1 MDNVYVVAAK
11 RTAVGKSGRG
21 ALSNYRTDDMAGE
34 VIKAIVKEAG
44 IEPGHVQ
51 DVVFGCSN
59 PEAQQGM
66 NVARMAAFC
75 GGLPDTVPAMTI
87 NRFCSSGLEAQAI
100 AASKIESGLF
110 DVAVA
115 GGLESMSL
123 IPMTG
128 YNVSPNPKIVD
139 VRPEYYTTMGCAG
152 DGVAQENGFTRE
164 QLDEYALNS
173 QEKALA
179 AIQEGKF
186 ADQIVPL
193 EVPVGGG
200 KTKTFDTD
208 EGPRASTLEAL
219 ASLRAVFG
227 VPGKGL
233 HTAGNSSQTSDGAA
247 AVVLMSEKGVKE
259 TGAKPIAKLRS
270 YSVAAGTPRYLG
282 PAQPAAIQR
291 ACELAGISPADVGLW
306 EINEAFA
313 AVAMLVMKELSLD
326 PAKCNV
332 NGGAIALGHPLGCTG
347 AKLTAQLLSE
357 MKSRGEK
364 YGIVTMCIGGGQGA
378 AGVFELLD

>member
-21 ALSNYRTDDMAGE
+21 ALANVRTDDMAGE
-34 VIKAIVKEAG
+34 VIKTIVKDAG
-44 IEPGHVQ
+44 IQPEQVQ

-100 AASKIESGLF
+100 AAGKIEAGLL
-110 DVAVA
+110 DIALA

-123 IPMTG
+123 IPMAG

-139 VRPEYYTTMGCAG
+139 VRPEYYISMGCAG
-152 DGVAQENGFTRE
+152 DGVAHEMGFTRE

-173 QEKALA
+173 QEKALD
-179 AIQEGKF
+179 AIKAGRFKDE
-186 ADQIVPL
+186 IVPL
-193 EVPVGGG
+193 EVPVNGGS
-200 KTKTFDTD
+200 KTFDTD
-208 EGPRASTLEAL
+208 EGPRPSTLEAL
-219 ASLRAVFG
+219 AGLRPAFG

-233 HTAGNSSQTSDGAA
+233 HTPGNSSQTSDGAA
-247 AVVLMSEKGVKE
+247 AVILMSEKAVKDS
-259 TGAKPIAKLRS
+259 GAKPLAKLRS
-270 YSVAAGTPRYLG
+270 YSVAAATPRYLG
-282 PAQPAAIQR
+282 PAQPGAIKR
-291 ACELAGISPADVGLW
+291 ACELAGIKPEDVGVW

-313 AVAMLVMKELSLD
+313 AVALCVIKELGLD
-326 PAKCNV
+326 PAKVNV

-347 AKLTAQLLSE
+347 AKLTAQIINE
-357 MKSRGEK
+357 MKRRGEK
-364 YGIVTMCIGGGQGA
+364 YGVVTMCIGGGQGA
-378 AGVFELLD
+378 AGVFELVD

>member
-21 ALSNYRTDDMAGE
+21 ALANVRTDDMAGE
-34 VIKAIVKEAG
+34 VIKAIVNEAG
-44 IEPGHVQ
+44 IKPEQVQ

-75 GGLPDTVPAMTI
+75 GGLPDSVPAMTI

-100 AASKIESGLF
+100 AASKIEAGFF
-110 DVAVA
+110 DIAIA

-139 VRPEYYTTMGCAG
+139 ARPEYYTSMGCAG
-152 DGVAQENGFTRE
+152 DGVAQDNGFTRE
-164 QLDEYALNS
+164 DLDKYALNS
-173 QEKALA
+173 QEKAVE
-179 AIQEGKF
+179 AIKAGKF
-186 ADQIVPL
+186 KDEIVPI
-193 EVPVGGG
+193 EVPVNGS
-200 KTKTFDTD
+200 TKTFDTD
-208 EGPRASTLEAL
+208 EGPRPSSMEAL
-219 ASLRAVFG
+219 AGLRAAFG
-227 VPGKGL
+227 VPGMGL

-247 AVVLMSEKGVKE
+247 AVVLMSEKGLKE
-259 TGAKPIAKLRS
+259 TGAKPLAKLRS
-270 YSVAAGTPRYLG
+270 YCVNAATPRYLG
-282 PAQPAAIQR
+282 PAQPGAIKR
-291 ACELAGISPADVGLW
+291 ACELAGISPSDVGLW

-313 AVAMLVMKELSLD
+313 AVAMLVIKELGLD
-326 PAKCNV
+326 PAKVNV

-347 AKLTAQLLSE
+347 AKLTAQIISE
-357 MKSRGEK
+357 MKRRGEK
-364 YGIVTMCIGGGQGA
+364 YGVVTMCIGGGQGA
-378 AGVFELLD
+378 AGVFELVD